1 MRKIWKSKEPDMNLS
16 QQLVS
21 ELEIPLLI
29 AQLLVN
35 RGVVEAKAA
44 QEFLHPDLS
53 NLHPPSMMKGIPEAV
68 ERVKTAIDK
77 GEKIWVYGD
86 YDVDGITC
94 VSMLMPCLR
103 HLGAEV
109 DYYIPHRLDEGYGL
123 SLESIAEL
131 KDNGCSLIIT
141 ADCGI
146 SAATEVKAANDAGM
160 DVIITDH
167 HEPRD
172 ELPQA
177 LVTLDPKLEDCG
189 YPFDKLAG
197 VGVAFKLAQALMD
210 DNGENQAFLREQLDL
225 VALGTIVDVVPLI
238 GENRIIVKHGL
249 EVLNRMERPGI
260 KALCEVSD
268 VEKGSINGGIVGFRL
283 GPRLNAAGRI
293 DTARSAVQLLTTDSY
308 EEALEIAQELDTANK
323 ERQGIERTILGE
335 AKEQAVKFAHE
346 KGLVLAAEG
355 WHPGVVGIVA
365 SRIKDLHYRPAILIS
380 LEGEEG
386 RGSARSIPEFDLF
399 QALTKCSHLLKRF
412 GGHKAAAGL
421 SIAKEK
427 IPEFR
432 KAFSR
437 IVNETLEP
445 DDLNPK
451 VPIDASV
458 HMSALTL
465 DVVEQLSLLEP
476 YGLGNP
482 RPMIELKELLVK
494 GMPRIVGRTG
504 AHLQFTVSDGRQSL
518 KVIAFNKSK
527 MERELHGDD
536 VRLNLACRPSIN
548 DWRDMRS
555 VQLEVVEMI
564 VNHDDSPALMAASA
578 EVMEMSQ
585 LKIIDRRGIPDK
597 QRHLRKLLG
606 MGEKSLLYVRD
617 DAAIDQF
624 RGIVS
629 KHAAK
634 TRLGLCYHETSE
646 GEKDKMKEDLAEG
659 DLDVVASC
667 VPFEEPLPGLK
678 HLVFCHPVPT
688 LEYFARCCSPA
699 VETDESVYVHLIF
712 NTRDVDLLT
721 ATLNCHYPD
730 RKILA
735 NVYRRVRDLSADK
748 NGNPVTI
755 AEIAE
760 EMNIEGPKE
769 EIISNAIAVFEEID
783 LAERHESNGETTVSL
798 PTEPQER
805 RELQESQRFASGDKI
820 KSEWVK
826 FSGIILKKTAEDIHK
841 MLVEMIP

>member
-1 MRKIWKSKEPDMNLS
+1 MIR
-16 QQLVS
+16 
-21 ELEIPLLI
+21 
-29 AQLLVN
+29 
-35 RGVVEAKAA
+35 R
-44 QEFLHPDLS
+44 
-53 NLHPPSMMKGIPEAV
+53 PPRSTLFPYTTLF
-68 ERVKTAIDK
+68 R
-77 GEKIWVYGD
+77 
-86 YDVDGITC
+86 
-94 VSMLMPCLR
+94 S
-103 HLGAEV
+103 
-109 DYYIPHRLDEGYGL
+109 LDEGYGL

-146 SAATEVKAANDAGM
+146 SAAAEVKAANDVGM

-172 ELPQA
+172 ELPPA
-177 LVTLDPKLEDCG
+177 FVTLDPRLEDCG

-197 VGVAFKLAQALMD
+197 VGVAFKLAQGLMD
-210 DNGENQAFLREQLDL
+210 GDGESKAFLREQLDL

-260 KALCEVSD
+260 KALCEVSEVKKGD
-268 VEKGSINGGIVGFRL
+268 VNGGMVGFRL

-308 EEALEIAQELDTANK
+308 EEALEIAQKLDAANK
-323 ERQGIERTILGE
+323 ERQGIERQILVE
-335 AKEQAVKFAHE
+335 AKEQAQKFTQD
-346 KGLVLAAEG
+346 KGLVLAEEG

-365 SRIKDLHYRPAILIS
+365 SRIKDLYYRPAILIS
-380 LEGEEG
+380 LDGDKG

-399 QALTKCSHLLKRF
+399 EALTKCSHLLERY

-421 SIAKEK
+421 SILKEK

-432 KAFSR
+432 KEFAR
-437 IVNETLEP
+437 IVDQTLEP
-445 DDLNPK
+445 EDLRPK
-451 VPIDASV
+451 VLIDANV
-458 HMSALTL
+458 DMSQLTL
-465 DVVEQLSLLEP
+465 EVVEQLSLLEP
-476 YGLGNP
+476 YGMGNP
-482 RPMIELKELLVK
+482 RPMIELKNLLVK

-504 AHLQFTVSDGRQSL
+504 AHIQFTVSDGRQSL
-518 KVIAFNKSK
+518 KVIAFNQSK

-555 VQLEVVEMI
+555 VQLQVEEMI
-564 VNHDDSPALMAASA
+564 INHDDSPALMAASA

-585 LKIIDRRGIPDK
+585 LKIIDRRNIPDK
-597 QRHLRKLLG
+597 QRHLRRLLG
-606 MGEKSLLYVRD
+606 MGEKALLYVRD
-617 DAAIDQF
+617 DAAVDQF

-629 KHAAK
+629 KHSAK
-634 TRLGLCYHETSE
+634 TALGLCYQKTSE
-646 GEKDKMKEDLAEG
+646 GEIDKMKEDLVEG
-659 DLDVVASC
+659 ELDVIASC
-667 VPFEEPLPGLK
+667 IPFEEPLPGLK

-712 NTRDVDLLT
+712 NSRDVDLLT
-721 ATLNCHYPD
+721 ATLDCHYPD
-730 RKILA
+730 RKMLA
-735 NVYRRVRDLSADK
+735 NVYRKAKELSADR
-748 NGNPVTI
+748 NGSPITI
-755 AEIAE
+755 AEIAAG
-760 EMNIEGPKE
+760 MNIEGPKE

-783 LAERHESNGETTVSL
+783 LAERHENNGEITVSL

-805 RELQESQRFASGDKI
+805 RELQESQRYASGDKI

-841 MLVEMIP
+841 MLMEMIP